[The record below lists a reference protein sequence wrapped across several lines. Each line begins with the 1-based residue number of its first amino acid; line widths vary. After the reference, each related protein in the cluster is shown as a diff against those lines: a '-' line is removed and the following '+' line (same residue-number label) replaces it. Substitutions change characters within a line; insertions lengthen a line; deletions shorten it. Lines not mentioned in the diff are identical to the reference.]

1 MVRIPVVGS
10 VLPDTL
16 AAFLPTNFTSLAFFT
31 TSLYSPAPSVALSDE
46 TTQPMFAKSRTVAAA
61 FSTLLP
67 NAVWL

>member
-1 MVRIPVVGS
+1 MVRIPVLGS

-31 TSLYSPAPSVALSDE
+31 TSLYSPVASVVLSDE
-46 TTQPMFAKSRTVAAA
+46 TTQPMLAKSRTVAAA